1 MNESSQ
7 DVEPSSPEVKESSHR
22 LKESSHD
29 VKESSHDVKE
39 SSHDVK
45 ESSHDVKESSQRRF
59 PLQSARSG
67 PEDAVE
73 GLLRRRQ
80 GRVAHVSEKLAS
92 SSRLKSVGFG
102 PKDDV
107 E

>member
-45 ESSHDVKESSQRRF
+45 ESSQRRF
-59 PLQSARSG
+59 PFQSARSG